1 MGSIPI
7 TRFCYVLNQ
16 EPGRQSGDRAP
27 DLYSVIYVY
36 KALKTRSKM
45 SKSVNWQNDL
55 FAEDY
60 EWLYSVYKLLVIFD
74 WYVKMPA
81 QIIKVNIS
89 FTPLRPAARYAI
101 FKTQRG
107 KPQAA
112 TPIV

>member
-7 TRFCYVLNQ
+7 TRFCYALNQ
-16 EPGRQSGDRAP
+16 EPGRQSGDRVL

-55 FAEDY
+55 FAE
-60 EWLYSVYKLLVIFD
+60 WLYSVYKLLVFFD

-81 QIIKVNIS
+81 QIIRVNIS
-89 FTPLRPAARYAI
+89 FTPLRPAVRYVI
-101 FKTQRG
+101 FKAQRG

-112 TPIV
+112 TRL

>member
-55 FAEDY
+55 FAEDC

-81 QIIKVNIS
+81 QIIRVNIS
-89 FTPLRPAARYAI
+89 FTPCVLLPDMLYLRHKEGNRKRLPA
-101 FKTQRG
+101 
-107 KPQAA
+107 
-112 TPIV
+112 IV